1 MYVLV
6 FDCSEIRSLPVSFK
20 DNNFRRM
27 LMIFEALADLGSL
40 MTADRD
46 FPDTAGQVLSLLME
60 AVDAREGALFVFRDR
75 PAMLASV
82 VSKGFLT
89 FPEQAVIPLL
99 PKHVHALNSLRA
111 PLLISAKSYEG
122 YLTAN
127 GNVAPELFKC
137 IVPLRVGNKLVG
149 MTGLGRRGEESVY
162 TAEDLEAMRMLCHYV
177 ALGVHNYTLSQ
188 SLAQRV
194 SEHLRLLASVQSF
207 YDNALETF
215 ANAIDIKHINIRGH
229 SLRVGRY
236 AAGIADA
243 MGLDAPEIT
252 GIRAS
257 GYLHDIGKVAID
269 KALFSKPAKLNAEEF
284 REMADHTVIGHQI
297 VHGVQFPWPN
307 VSEVVRNHHERAD
320 GTGYP
325 DKLHLDELPTPVRVI
340 GLADTFDAM
349 TSERPY
355 RHSLSVGEALSEIIR
370 STPTKYDPIAVQSLL
385 IQVRREAA
393 GSSKVKFLDDRIVC
407 NIAPTDVDI
416 LASTLNHRMTNARV
430 YSA

>member
-1 MYVLV
+1 
-6 FDCSEIRSLPVSFK
+6 
-20 DNNFRRM
+20 
-27 LMIFEALADLGSL
+27 MIFEALADLGSL

-46 FPDTAGQVLSLLME
+46 FTETADNVLSLLMD
-60 AVDAREGALFVFRDR
+60 AVDAREGALFVFRDK

-89 FPEQAVIPLL
+89 FPQQAVIPLL

-111 PLLISAKSYEG
+111 PLPISQKSYEG

-149 MTGLGRRGEESVY
+149 MTALGQRGEDSVY
-162 TAEDLEAMRMLCHYV
+162 SAEDIEALRMLCHYV
-177 ALGVHNYTLSQ
+177 ALGVNNYMLSQ

-194 SEHLRLLASVQSF
+194 SDHLRLLASVQSF

-236 AAGIADA
+236 AAGIGES
-243 MGLDAPEIT
+243 MGLDAAEVT

-257 GYLHDIGKVAID
+257 GFLHDIGKVAVD
-269 KALFSKPAKLNAEEF
+269 KALFGKPTKLNDDEF

-297 VHGVQFPWPN
+297 VHGVQFPWPH
-307 VSEVVRNHHERAD
+307 VPEVVRNHHERGD
-320 GTGYP
+320 GSGYP
-325 DKLHLDELPTPVRVI
+325 DKMHMEEIAGSARVI

-355 RHSLSVGEALSEIIR
+355 RHSLSVGEALSDIIR
-370 STPTKYDPIAVQSLL
+370 NTPTKFDPQAVQALL

-393 GSSKVKFLDDRIVC
+393 GSNKTRFLDDRIIC
-407 NIAPTDVDI
+407 NIAPSDVDV
-416 LASTLNHRMTNARV
+416 LASMLNHRLNNGRV

>member
-1 MYVLV
+1 
-6 FDCSEIRSLPVSFK
+6 
-20 DNNFRRM
+20 M
-27 LMIFEALADLGSL
+27 LLIFEALADLGSL

-46 FPDTAGQVLSLLME
+46 FPETAGSVLSLVMD
-60 AVDAREGALFVFRDR
+60 AVDAREGALFLFRDR
-75 PAMLASV
+75 PAMMASIFA
-82 VSKGFLT
+82 KGFLT
-89 FPEQAVIPLL
+89 FPDQAVIPLL
-99 PKHVHALNSLRA
+99 PKHVHALTSLRA
-111 PLLISAKSYEG
+111 PLPISAKSYEG

-149 MTGLGRRGEESVY
+149 MTALGRRGEDAVY
-162 TAEDLEAMRMLCHYV
+162 SAEDIEALRMLSHYV
-177 ALGVHNYTLSQ
+177 ALGVNNYTLSQ

-236 AAGIADA
+236 AAGISDA
-243 MGLDAPEIT
+243 MGLDPAEIT

-257 GYLHDIGKVAID
+257 GYLHDIGKVAVD
-269 KALFSKPAKLNAEEF
+269 KALFGKPSKLNADEF

-297 VHGVQFPWPN
+297 VHGVQFPWAHVP
-307 VSEVVRNHHERAD
+307 EVVRNHHERAD
-320 GTGYP
+320 GSGYP
-325 DKLHLDELPTPVRVI
+325 DKLHLDELATPVRVI

-355 RHSLSVGEALSEIIR
+355 RHSLTVGEALSDIIR
-370 STPTKYDPIAVQSLL
+370 NTPTKFDPIAVQALL
-385 IQVRREAA
+385 IQIRREAS
-393 GSSKVKFLDDRIVC
+393 GSNKSKFLDDRIVC
-407 NIAPTDVDI
+407 NIAPTDVDV
-416 LASTLNHRMTNARV
+416 LASMLNHRLNNGRV
-430 YSA
+430 YSN

>member
-1 MYVLV
+1 
-6 FDCSEIRSLPVSFK
+6 VSFK

-27 LMIFEALADLGSL
+27 LMIFEALADLGSH
-40 MTADRD
+40 MTADRE
-46 FPDTAGQVLSLLME
+46 FPEIAGHVLSLLMD
-60 AVDAREGALFVFRDR
+60 AVDAREGALFLFRDR
-75 PAMLASV
+75 PAMLASIV
-82 VSKGFLT
+82 AKGFLT

-99 PKHVHALNSLRA
+99 PRHVHALSALRA
-111 PLLISAKSYEG
+111 PLPTPAKSYES
-122 YLTAN
+122 YLSAN

-149 MTGLGRRGEESVY
+149 MTALGRRGEDATYSP
-162 TAEDLEAMRMLCHYV
+162 EDLEALRMLNHYV
-177 ALGVHNYTLSQ
+177 ALGVQNYTLTQ
-188 SLAQRV
+188 SLTQRV

-236 AAGIADA
+236 ATGIGEA
-243 MGLDAPEIT
+243 MGLDAVELT
-252 GIRAS
+252 ALRAS
-257 GYLHDIGKVAID
+257 GFLHDIGKVAVD
-269 KALFSKPAKLNAEEF
+269 KALFGKPSKLNDAEF

-307 VSEVVRNHHERAD
+307 VPEVVRNHHERAD
-320 GTGYP
+320 GSGYP
-325 DKLHLDELPTPVRVI
+325 DKLHLDEVANPVRII

-355 RHSLSVGEALSEIIR
+355 RHSHSVGEALSEIIR
-370 STPTKYDPIAVQSLL
+370 QTPTKFDPTAVQSLL

-393 GSSKVKFLDDRIVC
+393 GSNKGKFLDDRIIC
-407 NIAPTDVDI
+407 NIAPTDVDA
-416 LASTLNHRMTNARV
+416 LASMLNHRLTNGRV

>member
-1 MYVLV
+1 
-6 FDCSEIRSLPVSFK
+6 VSFK

-46 FPDTAGQVLSLLME
+46 FPETAGNVLSLLMD

-82 VSKGFLT
+82 VSKGFVT

-99 PKHVHALNSLRA
+99 PKHVHALSALRA
-111 PLLISAKSYEG
+111 PLPVTAKSYES

-127 GNVAPELFKC
+127 GNIAPELFKC
-137 IVPLRVGNKLVG
+137 IVPLKVGNKLVG
-149 MTGLGRRGEESVY
+149 MTALGHRGEDAAY
-162 TAEDLEAMRMLCHYV
+162 TSEDLEALRMLNHYV

-236 AAGIADA
+236 ATGIAEA
-243 MGLDAPEIT
+243 MGLDPVELTA
-252 GIRAS
+252 IRAS
-257 GYLHDIGKVAID
+257 GYLHDIGKVAVD
-269 KALFSKPAKLNAEEF
+269 KALFGKPGKLSDSEF

-297 VHGVQFPWPN
+297 VHGVQFPWPH
-307 VSEVVRNHHERAD
+307 VPEVVRNHHERAD

-325 DKLHLDELPTPVRVI
+325 DKLHLDELANPVRII

-355 RHSLSVGEALSEIIR
+355 RHSHSVGEALSEIIR
-370 STPTKYDPIAVQSLL
+370 QTPTKFDPTAVQSLL
-385 IQVRREAA
+385 IQVRREAS
-393 GSSKVKFLDDRIVC
+393 GSNKAKFLDDRIVC
-407 NIAPTDVDI
+407 NIAPTDVDA
-416 LASTLNHRMTNARV
+416 LASMLNHRLTNGRI

>member
-1 MYVLV
+1 
-6 FDCSEIRSLPVSFK
+6 VSFK

-46 FPDTAGQVLSLLME
+46 FPETAGNVLSLLMD
-60 AVDAREGALFVFRDR
+60 AVDAREGALFLFRDK
-75 PAMLASV
+75 PAMLASIV
-82 VSKGFLT
+82 AKGFAT
-89 FPEQAVIPLL
+89 FPQQAIIPLL
-99 PKHVHALNSLRA
+99 PKHVHALNALRA
-111 PLLISAKSYEG
+111 PLPVTAKSYES

-127 GNVAPELFKC
+127 GNIAPELFKC

-149 MTGLGRRGEESVY
+149 MTALGRRGEEAVY
-162 TAEDLEAMRMLCHYV
+162 SSEDIEALRMLNHYV

-188 SLAQRV
+188 SLTQRV

-236 AAGIADA
+236 ATGIGEA
-243 MGLDAPEIT
+243 MGMDAVELT
-252 GIRAS
+252 ALRAS
-257 GYLHDIGKVAID
+257 GYLHDIGKVAVD
-269 KALFSKPAKLNAEEF
+269 NALFGKPSKLNDAEF

-297 VHGVQFPWPN
+297 VHGVQFPWPH
-307 VSEVVRNHHERAD
+307 VPEVVRNHHERAD
-320 GTGYP
+320 GSGYP
-325 DKLHLDELPTPVRVI
+325 DKLHLDEVANPVRII

-355 RHSLSVGEALSEIIR
+355 RHSHSVGEALSEIIR
-370 STPTKYDPIAVQSLL
+370 QTPTKFDPTAVQSLL
-385 IQVRREAA
+385 IQVRREAS

-407 NIAPTDVDI
+407 NIAPTDVDA
-416 LASTLNHRMTNARV
+416 LASMLNHRLTNGRV

>member
-1 MYVLV
+1 MLV
-6 FDCSEIRSLPVSFK
+6 SGCSVDSARSQVSFK

-27 LMIFEALADLGSL
+27 LLIFEALADLGSL

-46 FPDTAGQVLSLLME
+46 FPETAGNVLSLLMD
-60 AVDAREGALFVFRDR
+60 AVDAREGALFLFRDK
-75 PAMLASV
+75 PAMLASI

-99 PKHVHALNSLRA
+99 PKHVHALSALRA
-111 PLLISAKSYEG
+111 PLPVTAKSYES

-127 GNVAPELFKC
+127 GNIAPELFKC

-149 MTGLGRRGEESVY
+149 MTALGRRGEDTVY
-162 TAEDLEAMRMLCHYV
+162 SSEDIEALRMLNHYV
-177 ALGVHNYTLSQ
+177 ALGVHNYTLTQ

-236 AAGIADA
+236 ATGIAEA
-243 MGLDAPEIT
+243 MGMDAVELT
-252 GIRAS
+252 AIRAS
-257 GYLHDIGKVAID
+257 GYLHDIGKVAVD
-269 KALFSKPAKLNAEEF
+269 KALFGKPSKLNDAEF

-307 VSEVVRNHHERAD
+307 VPEVVATIISAPKGVAYREN
-320 GTGYP
+320 
-325 DKLHLDELPTPVRVI
+325 L
-340 GLADTFDAM
+340 TF
-349 TSERPY
+349 TRKPN
-355 RHSLSVGEALSEIIR
+355 
-370 STPTKYDPIAVQSLL
+370 P
-385 IQVRREAA
+385 
-393 GSSKVKFLDDRIVC
+393 
-407 NIAPTDVDI
+407 
-416 LASTLNHRMTNARV
+416 
-430 YSA
+430 

>member
-1 MYVLV
+1 
-6 FDCSEIRSLPVSFK
+6 
-20 DNNFRRM
+20 M
-27 LMIFEALADLGSL
+27 LLIFEALADLGSL

-46 FPDTAGQVLSLLME
+46 FPETAGNVLSLLMD

-82 VSKGFLT
+82 VAKGFLT
-89 FPEQAVIPLL
+89 FPDQAVIPLL
-99 PKHVHALNSLRA
+99 PKHVHALGSLRA

-137 IVPLRVGNKLVG
+137 IIPLKVGNKLVG
-149 MTGLGRRGEESVY
+149 MTALGRR
-162 TAEDLEAMRMLCHYV
+162 AEDAVYSAEDMEALRMLCHYV

-236 AAGIADA
+236 AAGIGDA
-243 MGLDAPEIT
+243 MGLDPAET
-252 GIRAS
+252 TALRAS
-257 GYLHDIGKVAID
+257 GYLHDIGKVAVD
-269 KALFSKPAKLNAEEF
+269 KALFSKPSKLNADEF

-297 VHGVQFPWPN
+297 VHGVQFPWPH
-307 VSEVVRNHHERAD
+307 VPEVVRNHHERAD
-320 GTGYP
+320 GSGYP
-325 DKLHLDELPTPVRVI
+325 DRLHLEEIPTSARVI
-340 GLADTFDAM
+340 GLADVFDAM

-355 RHSLSVGEALSEIIR
+355 RHSLSVGEALSDIIKN
-370 STPTKYDPIAVQSLL
+370 TPLKYDPTAVQSLL
-385 IQVRREAA
+385 IQIRREAA
-393 GSSKVKFLDDRIVC
+393 GSAKTKFLDDRIIC
-407 NIAPTDVDI
+407 NIAPTDVDV
-416 LASTLNHRMTNARV
+416 LASMLNHRINNGRV

>member
-1 MYVLV
+1 M
-6 FDCSEIRSLPVSFK
+6 SFK

-27 LMIFEALADLGSL
+27 LMVFEAMADLGSL

-46 FPDTAGQVLSLLME
+46 FPETAGSVLSLLMDS
-60 AVDAREGALFVFRDR
+60 VDAQEGAIFVFRDK
-75 PAMLASV
+75 PAMLSSI
-82 VSKGFLT
+82 VSKGFAT

-111 PLLISAKSYEG
+111 PLPVSAKSYEG

-127 GNVAPELFKC
+127 GNVAPELFRC

-149 MTGLGRRGEESVY
+149 MTGLGRRSEDAIYS
-162 TAEDLEAMRMLCHYV
+162 AEDMEALRMLCHYV
-177 ALGVHNYTLSQ
+177 ALGVHNYMLAQ

-194 SEHLRLLASVQSF
+194 SDHLRLLASVQSF

-236 AAGIADA
+236 AAAIGDA
-243 MGLDAPEIT
+243 MNLDAAEVT
-252 GIRAS
+252 ALRAS
-257 GYLHDIGKVAID
+257 GYLHDIGKVAVD
-269 KALFSKPAKLNAEEF
+269 KALFGKPSKLNAAEF
-284 REMADHTVIGHQI
+284 REMADHTIIGHQI

-307 VSEVVRNHHERAD
+307 VPEVVRNHHERAD
-320 GTGYP
+320 GSGYP
-325 DKLHLDELPTPVRVI
+325 DKLHLDEMSSSVRVI

-355 RHSLSVGEALSEIIR
+355 RQSHSVGEALSEIIR
-370 STPTKYDPIAVQSLL
+370 QTPTKFDPAAVQALL
-385 IQVRREAA
+385 IQVRREAV
-393 GSSKVKFLDDRIVC
+393 GNNKTSFLDPHVVC
-407 NIAPTDVDI
+407 NIAPSDVDV
-416 LASTLNHRMTNARV
+416 LASMLNHRLTNGRI